1 MSYYDGTGGNTIPI
15 LVIKTKTLDIEGEGV
30 LRKK

>member
-1 MSYYDGTGGNTIPI
+1 MMEPEEIPFPI